1 MNIKR
6 WFSWTLLTDI
16 RDGMRLT
23 LRYMLSKGV
32 TMQYPD
38 KEKWVPYPRHRGH
51 PYLRKDKQGEIKC
64 VGCELCANI
73 CPSECITVIP
83 YEDSQGKR
91 RPKIFELD
99 SRRCMYCGLCEDVC
113 PEEAIAL
120 GSHLEYSTLDSNDM
134 VLNKEQLLNLPGK
147 NKEGGMIVPATLKA
161 GAQVVAVP
169 SDSEIEPKEQEA
181 KDQELNTQEPKKQGP
196 ETRGPKNQGKDWW
209 QAIHRH

>member
-1 MNIKR
+1 MNIKHL
-6 WFSWTLLTDI
+6 FGWTLFTDI
-16 RDGMRLT
+16 KDGLRLT

-38 KEKWVPYPRHRGH
+38 KEKWVTYPRHRGH
-51 PYLRKDKQGEIKC
+51 PYLRKDSQDEIKC

-83 YEDSQGKR
+83 YEDSKGKR
-91 RPKIFELD
+91 RPKVFELD

-120 GSHLEYSTLDSNDM
+120 GSHLEYSTYDSNDM

-147 NKEGGMIVPATLKA
+147 NEQGGMVVPAELKP
-161 GAQVVAVP
+161 GAQVVAKTQ
-169 SDSEIEPKEQEA
+169 DSEQQDKHQ
-181 KDQELNTQEPKKQGP
+181 DQQLGQTQGP
-196 ETRGPKNQGKDWW
+196 QQGKDWW
-209 QAIHRH
+209 QDIRRH